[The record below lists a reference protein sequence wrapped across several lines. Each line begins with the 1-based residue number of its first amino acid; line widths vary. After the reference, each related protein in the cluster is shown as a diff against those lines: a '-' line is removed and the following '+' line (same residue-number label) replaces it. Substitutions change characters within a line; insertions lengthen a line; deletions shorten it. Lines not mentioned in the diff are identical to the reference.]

1 MNIKPLSERD
11 GKRVNNWYIL
21 CLASEVAQKPIRRIM
36 YDKPYVIFRDENGG
50 LSCLEDRCLHR
61 GTKLSEGQCKNGQIV
76 CPYHGWTY
84 DKHGHVTDIPS
95 EGPDKNSRYKIARPH
110 QYEKNG
116 VLWICPSQEMPLD
129 AIPTWTFPYAED
141 PAWTKYFMITDFDNE
156 VTNLVENFMDVAHTV
171 YVHAGWFRN
180 KAQIK
185 VPMSIETKEGAV
197 LVTYN
202 QENDKIGGITNRLLN
217 PKGVP
222 MTHTDKFI
230 YPNIT
235 RVDYSYNNEYG
246 FVINSQ
252 ITPISTLK
260 SRVYTYIAY
269 KLVSFNWIA
278 KPFVKFYTRQVIE
291 QDVAIMRNQGENLKL
306 DISPR
311 FRSTEADTVHLAI
324 EKLRDTGKEDQ
335 QAVNLIQ
342 SSKNKEFWI

>member
-1 MNIKPLSERD
+1 
-11 GKRVNNWYIL
+11 
-21 CLASEVAQKPIRRIM
+21 
-36 YDKPYVIFRDENGG
+36 
-50 LSCLEDRCLHR
+50 
-61 GTKLSEGQCKNGQIV
+61 
-76 CPYHGWTY
+76 
-84 DKHGHVTDIPS
+84 
-95 EGPDKNSRYKIARPH
+95 
-110 QYEKNG
+110 
-116 VLWICPSQEMPLD
+116 
-129 AIPTWTFPYAED
+129 
-141 PAWTKYFMITDFDNE
+141 
-156 VTNLVENFMDVAHTV
+156 
-171 YVHAGWFRN
+171 VHAGWFRN

-185 VPMSIETKEGAV
+185 VPMSIETKEGSV
-197 LVTYN
+197 LVTYK

-335 QAVNLIQ
+335 QGVNLIQ
-342 SSKNKEFWI
+342 SSKHKEFWI